1 MNKWQNKKFVF
12 LGDSITFGVGTTK
25 RYFDYLKDG
34 LGIIPYGF
42 GIDGA
47 QYATVYNEAEKA
59 TREVPDADCVV
70 VFAGTNDF
78 NGGVPIGEFFTETLD
93 DVVLYRDEAGNP
105 TTTERRKKRDFIYSC
120 DTFCGR
126 MNKVFSFLKTKYAD
140 KQIIVMT
147 PLHRAYACFSK
158 DNIQYNELYANGSGL
173 FLESYVEA
181 IRKAADIWSLNLID
195 LYRESGLFPL
205 IDEYGKYFANDK
217 TDRLHPN
224 EKGHE
229 RIAKLLA
236 EKLACLPVL

>member
-1 MNKWQNKKFVF
+1 M
-12 LGDSITFGVGTTK
+12 
-25 RYFDYLKDG
+25 
-34 LGIIPYGF
+34 
-42 GIDGA
+42 
-47 QYATVYNEAEKA
+47 
-59 TREVPDADCVV
+59 
-70 VFAGTNDF
+70 
-78 NGGVPIGEFFTETLD
+78 
-93 DVVLYRDEAGNP
+93 
-105 TTTERRKKRDFIYSC
+105 
-120 DTFCGR
+120 
-126 MNKVFSFLKTKYAD
+126 FSFLKTKYAD

-236 EKLACLPVL
+236 EKLARLPVL

>member
-1 MNKWQNKKFVF
+1 M
-12 LGDSITFGVGTTK
+12 
-25 RYFDYLKDG
+25 
-34 LGIIPYGF
+34 
-42 GIDGA
+42 
-47 QYATVYNEAEKA
+47 
-59 TREVPDADCVV
+59 
-70 VFAGTNDF
+70 
-78 NGGVPIGEFFTETLD
+78 
-93 DVVLYRDEAGNP
+93 VLYRDEAGNP

-126 MNKVFSFLKTKYAD
+126 LNKVFSFLKTKYAD

>member
-93 DVVLYRDEAGNP
+93 GVVLYRDYDG
-105 TTTERRKKRDFIYSC
+105 
-120 DTFCGR
+120 
-126 MNKVFSFLKTKYAD
+126 
-140 KQIIVMT
+140 
-147 PLHRAYACFSK
+147 
-158 DNIQYNELYANGSGL
+158 
-173 FLESYVEA
+173 
-181 IRKAADIWSLNLID
+181 KA
-195 LYRESGLFPL
+195 
-205 IDEYGKYFANDK
+205 
-217 TDRLHPN
+217 
-224 EKGHE
+224 
-229 RIAKLLA
+229 
-236 EKLACLPVL
+236 

>member
-78 NGGVPIGEFFTETLD
+78 NGGSLTKREDKPTFRQGVSRFFRALF
-93 DVVLYRDEAGNP
+93 RSDEACPFYRSRN
-105 TTTERRKKRDFIYSC
+105 TFRIRR
-120 DTFCGR
+120 
-126 MNKVFSFLKTKYAD
+126 
-140 KQIIVMT
+140 
-147 PLHRAYACFSK
+147 
-158 DNIQYNELYANGSGL
+158 
-173 FLESYVEA
+173 
-181 IRKAADIWSLNLID
+181 
-195 LYRESGLFPL
+195 
-205 IDEYGKYFANDK
+205 
-217 TDRLHPN
+217 
-224 EKGHE
+224 
-229 RIAKLLA
+229 
-236 EKLACLPVL
+236 